1 MHDDSIYDII
11 ANAYNFNGIS
21 IEVDT
26 IKSSVG
32 FIESGWSRSNLI
44 YFAPRCPST
53 CCCINEYLAIY
64 SGVEIPIALYLQPG

>member
-1 MHDDSIYDII
+1 MHDESIYDII
-11 ANAYNFNGIS
+11 AIGYNFNVIS
-21 IEVDT
+21 IEGDT

-53 CCCINEYLAIY
+53 CCCINEYLVY
-64 SGVEIPIALYLQPG
+64 TGVEIPFALYLQPG